1 MALRQSVITSRYWR
15 NFCLVMFNAKHS
27 KTTTAVFMA
36 LTATAVTMTNLVNI
50 TPATA
55 QLFPQQER
63 EYNSPR
69 EPNPRQPT
77 RNNDTYSPN
86 DIPKGFVI
94 PVEYE
99 KEKILVTPEETVP
112 VTLTVAANIRDS
124 SRNVLIPYGTE
135 IVGQIEPSDDGS
147 RFVAEKLVFEDGTT
161 QFIDATSEVVTR
173 TETVK
178 KGASTGD
185 ILKGAAIGG
194 AAAAVLSGILGDI
207 DFLEVLGG
215 AGAGALA
222 GVLLGKDEVELI
234 SIDPNNDLNLT
245 LQSDLALR

>member
-1 MALRQSVITSRYWR
+1 
-15 NFCLVMFNAKHS
+15 MFNSKHS
-27 KTTTAVFMA
+27 KTTTSVFMA

-69 EPNPRQPT
+69 EPNSRQPI
-77 RNNDTYSPN
+77 RNNDTYSSN
-86 DIPKGFVI
+86 DIPEGFVI

-124 SRNVLIPYGTE
+124 RRNVLIPYGTE
-135 IVGQIEPSDDGS
+135 IVGKIEPSGDGS
-147 RFVAEKLVFEDGTT
+147 RFVAEELVFADGTT
-161 QFIDATSEVVTR
+161 QSIDATSDVITR
-173 TETVK
+173 TEKVK

-185 ILKGAAIGG
+185 ILQGAAIGG
-194 AAAAVLSGILGDI
+194 AAATVLSGILGDI

>member
-1 MALRQSVITSRYWR
+1 
-15 NFCLVMFNAKHS
+15 MFNAKHS

-36 LTATAVTMTNLVNI
+36 LTAMAATMTNLVNI

-63 EYNSPR
+63 ERDYPR
-69 EPNPRQPT
+69 EPDSRQPT
-77 RNNDTYSPN
+77 RNNDTYQTN
-86 DIPKGFVI
+86 DIPEGFVI

-112 VTLTVAANIRDS
+112 ITLTVAANIRDS
-124 SRNVLIPYGTE
+124 DRNVLIPYGTE
-135 IVGQIEPSDDGS
+135 IVGKIEPSGDGS
-147 RFVAEKLVFEDGTT
+147 RFVAEKLVFDDGTT
-161 QFIDATSEVVTR
+161 QYIDATSEVVTR

-178 KGASTGD
+178 KGASTGE

-194 AAAAVLSGILGDI
+194 AAATVLSGILGKVDVI
-207 DFLEVLGG
+207 DVLGG

-222 GVLLGKDEVELI
+222 GVLLGKEQAELI

-245 LQSDLALR
+245 LQSDLTLR